1 MSRRQLHVAA
11 EVAQAMPAAHLAQLQ
26 ATVDDPDNRCARCRR
41 PITGATVE
49 AVIVRDENFSTVG
62 LAHPE
67 CARSGLYQ
75 APGMRAS
82 VTARMTDPE
91 GVDINTTLGRRS
103 TCPRALVFLE
113 PLMLVSLAPPGG
125 QFADVEDPLAV
136 YAAERGLEPITGQLD
151 QITPQPTTTSRLHV
165 EPDGLVLT
173 NPDGHD
179 TIPADPDVLAD
190 WCQTA
195 RDDHATAIVITARGL
210 GLTQQPTTITEAIAT
225 RPAWAA
231 QVNVTGLPQRRRR
244 WWPRTTK
251 KTPDPAREPR
261 QVSESPGRMS
271 AHDRPRS

>member
-26 ATVDDPDNRCARCRR
+26 ATVDDPDSGCIQCGQLF
-41 PITGATVE
+41 TE
-49 AVIVRDENFSTVG
+49 VIVEVVVLRDGDFLAAR

-67 CARSGLYQ
+67 CARSAIYE
-75 APGMRAS
+75 APGLRAAVATN
-82 VTARMTDPE
+82 VTDNE

-113 PLMLVSLAPPGG
+113 PTTLFSFAPPGG
-125 QFADVEDPLAV
+125 DLADTDDPLAV
-136 YAAERGLEPITGQLD
+136 YATQHGLQPITGRLD
-151 QITPQPTTTSRLHV
+151 QITPAPTTTSRLHV
-165 EPDGLVLT
+165 QADGLVLT
-173 NPDGHD
+173 NPLGQD

-210 GLTQQPTTITEAIAT
+210 GLTQQPTTISEAIAT

-231 QVNVTGLPQRRRR
+231 QINVDGLPQRRRR

-261 QVSESPGRMS
+261 QVSASPGRMS